1 MSDNMIEVE
10 SVVTQSARETPVD
23 AATLPRTPE
32 LIPMAPE
39 VVPMAPEVVP
49 TTPT

>member
-1 MSDNMIEVE
+1 MSDNMMEVE

-23 AATLPRTPE
+23 AATLPR
-32 LIPMAPE
+32 MAPE
-39 VVPMAPEVVP
+39 VIPMAPEVVP